1 MVEDQNFHKV
11 KKIIYVLILFFVF
24 ASKSYSQN
32 FKLEKLVNLD
42 SPWGSSFINSNEIII
57 TEKSGKIKIVNILS
71 REVQEISHQL
81 NFVVHGQGGLLDII
95 HKDML
100 SILKKN
106 NIHPIDSIGKKLD
119 PNLHRQ

>member
-42 SPWGSSFINSNEIII
+42 SPWGSSFINSNEIISNPSERTI
-57 TEKSGKIKIVNILS
+57 EVKAEEIK
-71 REVQEISHQL
+71 
-81 NFVVHGQGGLLDII
+81 
-95 HKDML
+95 
-100 SILKKN
+100 
-106 NIHPIDSIGKKLD
+106 
-119 PNLHRQ
+119 